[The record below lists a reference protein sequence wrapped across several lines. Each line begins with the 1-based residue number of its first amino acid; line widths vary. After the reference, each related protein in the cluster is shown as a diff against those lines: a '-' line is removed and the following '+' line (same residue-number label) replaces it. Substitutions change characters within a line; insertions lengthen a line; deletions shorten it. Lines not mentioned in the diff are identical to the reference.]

1 MKEKKKEEER
11 KGRRRQDQKQ
21 GLRISQN
28 EILSSERNVKGKEVN
43 LEVSRVVGQKFRFGV
58 GGRVKGQARL
68 GFRGKQGKIEENEV
82 QVSSFHTKKIP
93 KCPIK
98 A

>member
-1 MKEKKKEEER
+1 MKEKKEGGR
-11 KGRRRQDQKQ
+11 KKREKKI
-21 GLRISQN
+21 GLGISQN

-68 GFRGKQGKIEENEV
+68 GFRGKQGKMR
-82 QVSSFHTKKIP
+82 
-93 KCPIK
+93 
-98 A
+98 